1 MADKQTFKMTDGRIG
16 PMMIAFILPLIG
28 SSIFQQLY
36 NTADFFFVGNF
47 LGKTAAAAVGA
58 SSSLVVC
65 SIGLFSGISLG
76 TGVVIAQAIGAGKE
90 EKADRALHSS
100 FVFGLIGGLLLMV
113 LGMLFAPAVLRF
125 LDTPEQV
132 MPEAVR
138 YIRIYFLSLPASIL
152 YNMGSGALRAWGDSK
167 TPFRI
172 LVICGLVNILGDFVF
187 ICILPFGIAGVAIAT
202 IVCQWL
208 SLLMIWH
215 CLVHGNKTIQ
225 FSFRKLSVDGQIL
238 KSILHIGLPSGIQT
252 IVISLSNV
260 IIQYYINGLGE
271 TAVAAFAT
279 YYKVENFIY
288 LPIMAFGQ
296 AATTFSGQNTGAGQ
310 FERIRKGTGLAAG
323 MGVIV
328 TACIAGVML
337 LFPETVFGFFIKDQE
352 VVSETM
358 KIAMVSFPFY
368 WLYPI
373 MEVTG
378 GALRG
383 MGYAVSSMI
392 IILISLCG
400 TRILLLN
407 IFNRQFG
414 SLSAIASVYPITWAL
429 AAGCFLVLFLI
440 VMKRKR
446 NSQKQDD
453 NAFEAVMG

>member
-1 MADKQTFKMTDGRIG
+1 MTDKQTLNMTNGRIG

-90 EKADRALHSS
+90 EKAEKALYSS
-100 FVFGLIGGLLLMV
+100 FVFGIIGGFLLMI
-113 LGMLFAPAVLRF
+113 LGMIFAPAILRI

-132 MPEAVR
+132 IPDAVR

-152 YNMGSGALRAWGDSK
+152 YNMGSSALRAWGDSK

-187 ICILPFGIAGVAIAT
+187 ICILPLGIAGVAIAT

-208 SLLMIWH
+208 SLLMVLH
-215 CLVHGNKTIQ
+215 CLVCGDKTIQ
-225 FSFRKLSVDGQIL
+225 FSFDKLSVDGQIL
-238 KSILHIGLPSGIQT
+238 KSVLHIGLPSGIQT

-310 FERIRKGTGLAAG
+310 FGRIQKGTGLAAC
-323 MGVIV
+323 MGVVV
-328 TACIAGVML
+328 TACIVGVML
-337 LFPETVFGFFIKDQE
+337 LFPETVFGFFIKDEE
-352 VVSETM
+352 VVLDTM

-383 MGYAVSSMI
+383 MGYAVSSMV

>member
-1 MADKQTFKMTDGRIG
+1 MTDKQTLNMTDGRIG

-76 TGVVIAQAIGAGKE
+76 TGVVIAQAMGAGKT
-90 EKADRALHSS
+90 EKAEKALQSS
-100 FVFGLIGGLLLMV
+100 FVFGIIGGFLLMI
-113 LGMLFAPAVLRF
+113 LGMVFAPAILRL

-132 MPEAVR
+132 IPEAVR

-152 YNMGSGALRAWGDSK
+152 YNMGASALRACGDSK

-172 LVICGLVNILGDFVF
+172 LVICGLVNIVGDFLF
-187 ICILPFGIAGVAIAT
+187 ICILPLGVAGVAIAT

-208 SLLMIWH
+208 SLLIVLY
-215 CLVHGNKTIQ
+215 CLVCGERYIK
-225 FSFRKLSVDGQIL
+225 FSFGKLSVDGQIL
-238 KSILHIGLPSGIQT
+238 KSVLHIGLPSGIQT

-260 IIQYYINGLGE
+260 IIQYYINGVGE

-310 FERIRKGTGLAAG
+310 FGRIQKGTGLAAG

-337 LFPETVFGFFIKDQE
+337 MFPETVFGFFIKDE
-352 VVSETM
+352 DVVLDTM

-383 MGYAVSSMI
+383 MGYAVSSMV

-429 AAGCFLVLFLI
+429 AAGCFLILFLV

-446 NSQKQDD
+446 NAQKQGE
-453 NAFEAVMG
+453 NAFEAVVD

>member
-1 MADKQTFKMTDGRIG
+1 MADNETAKMTDGRIG
-16 PMMIAFILPLIG
+16 PMLIAFILPLIG

-76 TGVVIAQAIGAGKE
+76 TRVVIAQAVGAGKE
-90 EKADRALHSS
+90 EKADSALHSS
-100 FVFGLIGGLLLMV
+100 FVFGIIGGFLLMI
-113 LGMLFAPAVLRF
+113 LGMIFAPAILR
-125 LDTPEQV
+125 LLNTPTQV
-132 MPEAVR
+132 IPEAVR

-152 YNMGSGALRAWGDSK
+152 YNMSASALRACGDSK

-172 LVICGLVNILGDFVF
+172 LVICGLVNICGDFVF
-187 ICILPFGIAGVAIAT
+187 ICILPLGIAGVAIAT

-208 SLLMIWH
+208 SLLMVLR
-215 CLVHGNKTIQ
+215 CLMGGDKAIR
-225 FSFRKLSVDGQIL
+225 FSVRKLSADRQIL
-238 KSILHIGLPSGIQT
+238 KAVLHIGLPSGIQT

-271 TAVAAFAT
+271 AAVAAFAT

-296 AATTFSGQNTGAGQ
+296 AATTFSGQNTGAGR
-310 FERIRKGTGLAAG
+310 FGRIRKGTALAAG

-328 TACIAGVML
+328 TVCIAGVML
-337 LFPETVFGFFIKDQE
+337 MIPEIVFGFFIKDEE

-358 KIAMVSFPFY
+358 KIAMVSFPLY

-373 MEVTG
+373 LEVTG

-383 MGYAVSSMI
+383 MGYAVSSMV

-407 IFNRQFG
+407 ILNRQFG

-429 AAGCFLVLFLI
+429 AAGSFLILFWI

-446 NSQKQDD
+446 NSPKRDED
-453 NAFEAVMG
+453 ILEAAID